1 MNISVS
7 FKIVKLLEKIG
18 WKLPYTIEYL
28 EELQGTNNYIE
39 SIPTIADV
47 VCWLCDKHQIWI
59 TAHPEYCNGTLEWI
73 FNFQFLNDND
83 RTWKEQ
89 EVAYKIFFEDTYK
102 SKEEAYE
109 VCIEYTLNNLI

>member
-39 SIPTIADV
+39 SIPTIAEV
-47 VCWLCDKHQIWI
+47 VMWLYEKHGIWI
-59 TAHPEYCNGTLEWI
+59 KVDVAAKYFWHPSI
-73 FNFQFLNDND
+73 LNIEDGSFKVHPSYVSQKFIE
-83 RTWKEQ
+83 KENRM
-89 EVAYKIFFEDTYK
+89 YNSPT
-102 SKEEAYE
+102 EAYSAA
-109 VCIEYTLNNLI
+109 IEYTLNNLI